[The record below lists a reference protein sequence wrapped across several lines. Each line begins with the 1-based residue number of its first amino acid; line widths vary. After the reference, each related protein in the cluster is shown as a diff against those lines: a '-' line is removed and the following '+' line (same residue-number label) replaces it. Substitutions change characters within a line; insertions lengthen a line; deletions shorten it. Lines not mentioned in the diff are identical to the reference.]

1 MIGRSLPG
9 MLFNPMILLGNVSL
23 PGRCS
28 LLRQFIRFAAW
39 GAICWAPSQALA
51 ADSVK
56 PSEKPN
62 IVFILA
68 DDLGWSDTTLNG
80 TTRLYRTPN
89 LERLAKRGMTFRN
102 AYAASPLCSPTRAS
116 IMTGLYPGRIGITD
130 PSGANPAERLEA
142 TLVVRGQPDQPSQH
156 TLTATRLKHEYFT
169 LAEALREAGYRT
181 AHFGKWHLGLE
192 PYDALHQGF
201 DVDIPHTP
209 DASGPG
215 GGYLAPWKFIK
226 NPHFTGQPG
235 EHIEDRMSQEAARFI
250 RENKERPFYVNY
262 WAYSVHSPWNAKPE
276 LIDQYKMQVDSAS
289 PQRNPLYAAMVQ
301 SLDDAVGR
309 LIDAVDEAGIADRT
323 VMIFFSDNGGYAWP
337 PKQTD
342 PPGYAEIPATSNAPC
357 AAARER
363 CMKGARA
370 SRASLFGRLRQRPDR
385 RATRC

>member
-1 MIGRSLPG
+1 MKLPTGCRPLVDRSVTGNHAITQTGFAASLKKVDAGHGSADDAPDIRFSAWSELPDGPHRPKRSVISTGRSAMIGRSLPG

-130 PSGANPAERLEA
+130 PSGTTRPSGWRPRWWFAGNPISPRSIRSRL
-142 TLVVRGQPDQPSQH
+142 
-156 TLTATRLKHEYFT
+156 
-169 LAEALREAGYRT
+169 
-181 AHFGKWHLGLE
+181 
-192 PYDALHQGF
+192 
-201 DVDIPHTP
+201 
-209 DASGPG
+209 
-215 GGYLAPWKFIK
+215 
-226 NPHFTGQPG
+226 
-235 EHIEDRMSQEAARFI
+235 
-250 RENKERPFYVNY
+250 
-262 WAYSVHSPWNAKPE
+262 
-276 LIDQYKMQVDSAS
+276 
-289 PQRNPLYAAMVQ
+289 
-301 SLDDAVGR
+301 
-309 LIDAVDEAGIADRT
+309 
-323 VMIFFSDNGGYAWP
+323 
-337 PKQTD
+337 
-342 PPGYAEIPATSNAPC
+342 PA
-357 AAARER
+357 
-363 CMKGARA
+363 
-370 SRASLFGRLRQRPDR
+370 
-385 RATRC
+385 